1 MSSSS
6 SIRVRNGRCYVLA
19 CMMTVLIAGHLR
31 AEMEQAADPTLP
43 TVTKEELT
51 PGGPYCGLYCLY
63 SAMRLSGN
71 GTDFTELLEPEYV
84 GSADGSSLAELKR
97 AADDHGLHTALVGRM
112 TSRMLHRC
120 PYRIILHVKSQ
131 LNSTT
136 HDHYELFLG
145 VERGKARL
153 LNPPEPVKLVP
164 FHELAPRWGGNG
176 LVISAVP
183 VAPDALFGAEW
194 ERIMLYAAMGVAVSL
209 AFHLTRRYWLARLS
223 DLPLRSRLGL
233 SVAQAA
239 VFGLVALF
247 GGMIYHLANNAG
259 FLAYPSAAAGVQH
272 AHMDHFVP
280 KVGEKKVHRLLDADA
295 VFVDARMA
303 QDFEA
308 DHFEGAIN
316 VPVNAD
322 ERQRRTI
329 TSEMEQDV
337 RVVVYSQSAQCRFAE
352 NVALKLMSD
361 GFSNVAVF
369 KGGVVEWLRKN
380 GTSRFFIR
388 KRRAP
393 QKTSSEVQP
402 AERRPT
408 AST

>member
-1 MSSSS
+1 MSEKSKTTQKKKGNRGIVPTAISQEMRTS
-6 SIRVRNGRCYVLA
+6 YINYAMSVIVSRALPDVR
-19 CMMTVLIAGHLR
+19 
-31 AEMEQAADPTLP
+31 D
-43 TVTKEELT
+43 
-51 PGGPYCGLYCLY
+51 GLKPVQKRILY
-63 SAMRLSGN
+63 SMFKLRILPSGSYKKSAR
-71 GTDFTELLEPEYV
+71 TV
-84 GSADGSSLAELKR
+84 GDVIGKYHP
-97 AADDHGLHTALVGRM
+97 HG
-112 TSRMLHRC
+112 
-120 PYRIILHVKSQ
+120 
-131 LNSTT
+131 
-136 HDHYELFLG
+136 D
-145 VERGKARL
+145 
-153 LNPPEPVKLVP
+153 
-164 FHELAPRWGGNG
+164 
-176 LVISAVP
+176 ISVY
-183 VAPDALFGAEW
+183 DAL
-194 ERIMLYAAMGVAVSL
+194 
-209 AFHLTRRYWLARLS
+209 
-223 DLPLRSRLGL
+223 
-233 SVAQAA
+233 
-239 VFGLVALF
+239 
-247 GGMIYHLANNAG
+247 
-259 FLAYPSAAAGVQH
+259 
-272 AHMDHFVP
+272 
-280 KVGEKKVHRLLDADA
+280 
-295 VFVDARMA
+295 ARMA